1 MSVVPMRISN
11 TTPRR
16 PAFTRIEL
24 PAVRKRGFT
33 LIELLVVISIIAIM
47 IALLMPAL
55 GSARAAATD
64 TQCKANLRSTHQL
77 LYSFASDQ
85 RGRLPL
91 GYRGG
96 RYQWNTMV
104 YSGSSGK
111 FVLFGRLF
119 ADGYLD
125 DGQALYCPAETAP
138 GQSYDTPENPW
149 PPGATPGANVQGGYA
164 SYPFMDWVWASMP
177 DDLSPPQPWPNL
189 DTLAPAQ
196 PLLADGVGLPE
207 RLDSR
212 HIDGVHVLY
221 ADSAVAWQSRD
232 NFETPL
238 SRCVDIDPANN
249 PLQQQVWNLLSDR

>member
-1 MSVVPMRISN
+1 MRFAI
-11 TTPRR
+11 TPSRR
-16 PAFTRIEL
+16 PA
-24 PAVRKRGFT
+24 FT
-33 LIELLVVISIIAIM
+33 LIELLVVISILAIM
-47 IALLMPAL
+47 IALLLPAL

-96 RYQWNTMV
+96 RVQWNTMV

-125 DGQALYCPAETAP
+125 GGQAIYCPAETAP
-138 GQSYDTPENPW
+138 GQMYDTPENPW
-149 PPGATPGANVQGGYA
+149 PPGANPSANVQGGYA
-164 SYPFMDWVWASMP
+164 SYPFLDWVWSATP
-177 DDLSPPQPWPNL
+177 DALAPPKPWPNL
-189 DTLAPAQ
+189 DMLEPGQ

-212 HIDGVHVLY
+212 HTDGVHVLY
-221 ADSAVAWQSRD
+221 ADAAVAWQTRGT
-232 NFETPL
+232 FGTPL
-238 SRCVDIDPANN
+238 SHCVGIDPANN
-249 PLQQQVWNLLSDR
+249 PLQQQVWNILSHR